1 MDPASPLE
9 FAAQRFTRIF
19 PPRFTERPAI
29 GCRNNLFLTNLF
41 AAHFLEE
48 LNAARTA

>member
-19 PPRFTERPAI
+19 TPRFTERPAI
-29 GCRNNLFLTNLF
+29 GCRNNFFSSNLVVPNS
-41 AAHFLEE
+41 LEE
-48 LNAARTA
+48 LNAPRTA

>member
-19 PPRFTERPAI
+19 TPRFTERPAI
-29 GCRNNLFLTNLF
+29 GCRNNFFFTNSF
-41 AAHFLEE
+41 AANFLEE
-48 LNAARTA
+48 LNAPRTA